1 MSNLNGLFF
10 PSIAFLFALFFYYAS
25 RQKSCW
31 YKRYIFPAM
40 FTFIA
45 ALFIKNP
52 LAVVFY
58 LLAAILS
65 YFGYKGYGKEKI
77 KQSKEVEKE

>member
-1 MSNLNGLFF
+1 
-10 PSIAFLFALFFYYAS
+10 
-25 RQKSCW
+25 
-31 YKRYIFPAM
+31 M